1 MAEVKMLQQISDFRD
16 EVEELHQLLAAM
28 PDAAWIAPTG
38 FKAWTV
44 EDIVQHLHHSDLM
57 AMASADGVE
66 AFAAF
71 RAEMQALRARGLTN
85 VQATRER
92 LGDPQGAALLALWHR
107 TALGL
112 CDRMAGIP
120 AETRMPWAGPGM
132 GLRMFATARQMET
145 WSHGQAIYDLL
156 GVERPGASAR
166 LRNIAEIGV
175 RTYGWTFRN
184 RGQEPPGPQPAV
196 RLDTKSGTWEWP
208 GEGGMVAGDAVAFC
222 QVVAQTRNIAD
233 VALRVEGEA
242 ARAWM
247 AIAQCFAGPPE
258 MPPAAGTRVRSAGQW
273 AVG

>member
-1 MAEVKMLQQISDFRD
+1 
-16 EVEELHQLLAAM
+16 
-28 PDAAWIAPTG
+28 
-38 FKAWTV
+38 
-44 EDIVQHLHHSDLM
+44 M

-66 AFAAF
+66 AFTAF
-71 RAEMQALRARGLTN
+71 RADMQERRARGLTN

-107 TALGL
+107 TALDL
-112 CDRMAGIP
+112 CDRLAGIP
-120 AETRMPWAGPGM
+120 PETRMPWAGPGM

-156 GVERPGASAR
+156 GLERPAASPR

-196 RLDTKSGTWEWP
+196 RLETPSGAWDWK
-208 GEGGMVAGDAVAFC
+208 GEGGLVAGDAVAFC

-233 VALRVEGEA
+233 TALRVEGEA
-242 ARAWM
+242 AQAWM
-247 AIAQCFAGPPE
+247 AWAQCFAGPPE
-258 MPPAAGTRVRSAGQW
+258 TSPAPRTRVRA
-273 AVG
+273 ARFPA

>member
-1 MAEVKMLQQISDFRD
+1 MLQQVTDFAD
-16 EVEELHQLLAAM
+16 EVAELHGFLATL
-28 PDAAWIAPTG
+28 PDRAWTAPTG
-38 FKAWTV
+38 FKAWTP
-44 EDIVQHLHHSDLM
+44 EDIMQHLHHSDLM

-71 RAEMQALRARGLTN
+71 RARTQALRAEGLTN
-85 VQATRER
+85 VQATRLM
-92 LGDPQGAALLALWHR
+92 LGDPKGAALLALWRR
-107 TALGL
+107 TADALCERLGGL
-112 CDRMAGIP
+112 P

-145 WSHGQAIYDLL
+145 WSHAQAIYDLM
-156 GVERPGASAR
+156 GVERPDAAPR

-196 RLDTKSGTWEWP
+196 RLEAPSGVWEWP
-208 GEGGMVAGDAVAFC
+208 GEDGLVEGDAVAFC
-222 QVVAQTRNIAD
+222 QVVAQTRNVAD
-233 VALRVEGEA
+233 SGLRVEGEA

-258 MPPAAGTRVRSAGQW
+258 MPPAPGSRVRA
-273 AVG
+273 AAPPA